1 MKKTILT
8 ILAVIVL
15 CLGTAFSAFAEG
27 EVQDFRNSGDR
38 VIDNAGLLTDSQKA
52 DLNRKIDEIRV
63 RQKLDIVVL
72 TTATLDG
79 AKTREYADDYFDYN
93 SYGYGMK
100 RDGLLLLISIEENDW
115 YISTHG
121 YAIYA
126 FTDDGISYI
135 GKKLK
140 PYLSGG
146 DFAGAFDAFAELCD
160 DFVSQARNETPY
172 NSFNLP
178 KEPISWIWIPI
189 SLVIGLLLATGTVKK
204 MKNKLKTVRFQSAAG
219 SYMKK
224 ESLNIT
230 EKRDLFLYRTVSR
243 TAKPKNES
251 SGGSSTHTS
260 SSGSTHG
267 GGGGKF

>member
-15 CLGTAFSAFAEG
+15 CLGTAFSAFAED

-38 VIDNAGLLTDSQKA
+38 VIDNAGLLTDSQKS

-79 AKTREYADDYFDYN
+79 AKTWEYADDYFDYN

-100 RDGLLLLISIEENDW
+100 RDGLLLLISTEENDW

-146 DFAGAFDAFAELCD
+146 DFAGAFDAFATILSLRQETKRPIIRSI
-160 DFVSQARNETPY
+160 FRRNP
-172 NSFNLP
+172 F
-178 KEPISWIWIPI
+178 
-189 SLVIGLLLATGTVKK
+189 
-204 MKNKLKTVRFQSAAG
+204 RG
-219 SYMKK
+219 SGYPFR
-224 ESLNIT
+224 L
-230 EKRDLFLYRTVSR
+230 
-243 TAKPKNES
+243 
-251 SGGSSTHTS
+251 
-260 SSGSTHG
+260 
-267 GGGGKF
+267 